1 MEYRTFGRTGL
12 NVSRIGF
19 GGAPVGLPGYLTRED
34 RDSAEFVEGAVSAV
48 REAVARGINYF
59 DTAPT
64 YGDGR
69 AERIMGMGLEGSR
82 DRVVIATKYWF
93 DPSLGFDVYTRNL
106 GESLERLKTDH
117 VDILQ
122 FHGLTFD
129 DELAGKVLESG
140 VLDWVDEM
148 KARGLCRFRG
158 ITAEAPS
165 GALEKLILTGRFD
178 ALLIAYNLI
187 YQGACD
193 YQRKPFGIIPMARS
207 LGMGVAAMRPT
218 TSGFLQKLC
227 RVALPKVSSA
237 EITELAVNFVLSTSE
252 VDCAVIG
259 MRNASEVAENA
270 ALAENPGKRLDIA
283 ELHNR
288 FN

>member
-12 NVSRIGF
+12 KVSHIGF
-19 GGAPVGLPGYLTRED
+19 GGAPIGLPGYLSRED
-34 RDSAEFVEGAVSAV
+34 RDSAEFVEEAVRAV

-69 AERIMGMGLEGSR
+69 AERVLGMGLEGNR

-93 DPSLGFDVYTRNL
+93 APDRPFDEFTRL
-106 GESLERLKTDH
+106 FRESLDRLKTGR

-129 DELAGKVLESG
+129 DELAQKVLESG

-148 KARGLCRFRG
+148 KGRGLCRFCG

-165 GALEKLILTGRFD
+165 GALERLMQTGRFD
-178 ALLIAYNLI
+178 TILMAYNLI
-187 YQGACD
+187 YQSACD
-193 YQRKPFGIIPMARS
+193 YQRKPFGIIPLARS

-218 TSGFLQKLC
+218 TSGFLQKLF
-227 RVALPKVSSA
+227 RTALPGVPEA
-237 EITELAVNFVLSTSE
+237 EVTRLAINFVLSTPE

-259 MRNASEVAENA
+259 MRNSREVRENA
-270 ALAENPGKRLDIA
+270 ALAEDAAGRLDVA
-283 ELHNR
+283 KLHDR
-288 FN
+288 YS